1 MTPCAARFEPLNAY
15 VDGEL
20 EPAEELDLRRH
31 LDVCEVCRT
40 QVDGLLALKE
50 AVAGSIEV
58 RPVPHT
64 LRERLGTLG
73 QPHPRRWTG
82 GLVALAALAA
92 AVFVAIGVT
101 RLIGRARQ
109 AEPDRVVEALVAD
122 HLHFLQVED
131 AVELA
136 SDDPAEIAG
145 WFADKVPFPVHV
157 PPLRGGT
164 LLGGRLCSLWGKK
177 VALTFYEVEGGR
189 VSLFVVDPATVPA
202 RPQPAVGCT
211 ATLGDYRVCFV
222 PTSATL
228 LAMVADKH
236 QTAAI
241 LPELEALANP
251 RL

>member
-1 MTPCAARFEPLNAY
+1 MTPCAARFEALNAY

-20 EPAEELDLRRH
+20 RPAEELDLRRH
-31 LDVCEVCRT
+31 LDVCESCRA
-40 QVDGLLALKE
+40 QVDGLLALKD
-50 AVAGSIEV
+50 AVAGSAEV

-64 LRERLGTLG
+64 LRERLGSID
-73 QPHPRRWTG
+73 QPRVRRWWG
-82 GLVALAALAA
+82 GLGALAALAA
-92 AVFVAIGVT
+92 AALVVVGLT
-101 RLIGRARQ
+101 RLTDRARQ
-109 AEPDRVVEALVAD
+109 AEPDRVIEALIAD

-136 SDDPAEIAG
+136 SNDPAEIAA
-145 WFADKVPFPVHV
+145 WFAGKVPFPVHV
-157 PPLRGGT
+157 PALRSAT

-189 VSLFVVDPATVPA
+189 ISLFVADPATVPS
-202 RPQPAVGCT
+202 RRQPAPGCT
-211 ATLGDYRVCFV
+211 DALGNYRVCFI

-236 QTAAI
+236 HTATI
-241 LPELEALANP
+241 LPELEALASP

>member
-20 EPAEELDLRRH
+20 EAAEELDLRRH
-31 LDVCEVCRT
+31 LDVCEVCRA
-40 QVDGLLALKE
+40 QVDGLLALKQ
-50 AVAGSIEV
+50 AVAGSAEV

-64 LRERLGTLG
+64 LRERLGTLD
-73 QPHPRRWTG
+73 QRRARRWMG

-92 AVFVAIGVT
+92 LALIAVGVT
-101 RLIGRARQ
+101 RLADRARH
-109 AEPDRVVEALVAD
+109 AEPDRVIEALVAD
-122 HLHFLQVED
+122 HLHFLQVQD
-131 AVELA
+131 AVEFA
-136 SDDPAEIAG
+136 SGDPARIAV

-157 PPLRGGT
+157 PRLRSAT

-189 VSLFVVDPATVPA
+189 VSLFVADPAAVPA
-202 RPQPAVGCT
+202 RPQPTVGCT
-211 ATLGDYRVCFV
+211 AALGDYRVCFI
-222 PTSATL
+222 PTRATL

-236 QTAAI
+236 QTAAM
-241 LPELEALANP
+241 LPELQALASP

>member
-31 LDVCEVCRT
+31 LDVCESCRA

-50 AVAGSIEV
+50 AVAGSAEV

-64 LRERLGTLG
+64 LRERLATLG
-73 QPHPRRWTG
+73 QPRARGWMG

-92 AVFVAIGVT
+92 LALIAVGVT
-101 RLIGRARQ
+101 RLSDRTRQ
-109 AEPDRVVEALVAD
+109 AEPDRVIEALVAD
-122 HLHFLQVED
+122 HLHFLQVQD

-136 SDDPAEIAG
+136 SDDPAEMAA
-145 WFADKVPFPVHV
+145 WFADKVPFPVRV
-157 PPLRGGT
+157 PELRSAT
-164 LLGGRLCSLWGKK
+164 LLGGRLCSLWGNK
-177 VALTFYEVEGGR
+177 VALAFYEVEGTR
-189 VSLFVVDPATVPA
+189 VSLFLADPATVPA
-202 RPQPAVGCT
+202 RPQPAVGCV
-211 ATLGDYRVCFV
+211 AALGNYRVCFI
-222 PTSATL
+222 PAAGTL
-228 LAMVADKH
+228 LAMVADKQ